1 MAKYRGPTDDM
12 GVVIMT
18 MFPMTTSSMHTT
30 ICTLRTFVL
39 AACQVTN
46 TLARNAANHGGA
58 VSNSVCVLLYP
69 SDPTIVGNCN
79 NHQSASPLPPLP
91 ESLTKYVN
99 ACDSKLQCCITTNK
113 YAL

>member
-58 VSNSVCVLLYP
+58 VNNSVCVLLYP
-69 SDPTIVGNCN
+69 NDPTIVGNCN
-79 NHQSASPLPPLP
+79 NHQSANHVPLQQ
-91 ESLTKYVN
+91 
-99 ACDSKLQCCITTNK
+99 LQERSIFNHRQGVEG
-113 YAL
+113 

>member
-1 MAKYRGPTDDM
+1 MRTMAKYRGPTDDM

-58 VSNSVCVLLYP
+58 VNNSVCVLLYP
-69 SDPTIVGNCN
+69 NDPTIVGNY
-79 NHQSASPLPPLP
+79 STL
-91 ESLTKYVN
+91 LTCSYTEIIHTREKGN
-99 ACDSKLQCCITTNK
+99 QK
-113 YAL
+113 